1 MCRLVVV
8 AVVAALLA
16 LGIAVDA
23 AIASLPGQLLIVPI
37 SVGSASCI
45 CVGGSVT
52 VTIVTIVVAV
62 TVVAVV
68 AVVITVVAIEQLG
81 FLVR

>member
-23 AIASLPGQLLIVPI
+23 AIASLPGYLLIVPI

-62 TVVAVV
+62 TVVV

>member
-1 MCRLVVV
+1 M
-8 AVVAALLA
+8 
-16 LGIAVDA
+16 
-23 AIASLPGQLLIVPI
+23 PI

-62 TVVAVV
+62 TVVVAVV